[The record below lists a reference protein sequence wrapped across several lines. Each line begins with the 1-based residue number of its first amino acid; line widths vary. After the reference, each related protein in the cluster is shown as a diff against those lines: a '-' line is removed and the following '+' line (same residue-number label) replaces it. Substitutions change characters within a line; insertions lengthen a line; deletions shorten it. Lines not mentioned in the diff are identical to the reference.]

1 MEERE
6 THAVTG
12 AFGFS
17 GKYIARRLLERDR
30 RVITL
35 TDSVDRYNPFGAS
48 VEPHPFDFDDPERL
62 TEKLRG
68 VRVLYNTY
76 WIRFNHRSFSH
87 AEAVQNTRTLF
98 RCAERAGVE
107 RLVHV
112 SITNPSLDSPLE
124 YFRGKAEL
132 EKALSETGIGYA
144 ILRPAVLF
152 GDEDILVNN
161 IAWFLRRFPLFGIF
175 GSGDYAIQPI
185 HVDDLARL
193 AVDAGEASGNTVIE
207 AIGPE
212 TYSFRELVE
221 TLGRII
227 GKPRPIISIP
237 PFLGHLVARISGALV
252 GDVVLT
258 REEIAGLMAGH
269 LAVDAPPAG
278 ETKLSEWASLCA
290 ERLGQRYANELERR
304 RDRIHR
310 YQ

>member
-1 MEERE
+1 MMERDI
-6 THAVTG
+6 HAVTG

-17 GKYIARRLLERDR
+17 GKYIARRLLDRGR

-35 TDSVDRYNPFGAS
+35 TDSPDRHHPFGAS
-48 VEPHPFDFDDPERL
+48 VEARPFCFDDPDRL
-62 TEKLRG
+62 THNLSD

-76 WIRFNHRSFSH
+76 WIRFNHRTFTH
-87 AEAVQNTRTLF
+87 AEAIRNTLTLF

-107 RLVHV
+107 RLIHV

-132 EKALSETGIGYA
+132 ELALSETGIGYT

-152 GDEDILVNN
+152 GEEDILINN
-161 IAWFLRRFPLFGIF
+161 IAWFLRRFPLFGVF
-175 GSGDYAIQPI
+175 GRGDYAIQPI

-193 AVDAGEASGNTVIE
+193 AVEAGETSGNHVIE

-221 TLGRII
+221 MLGRII
-227 GKPRPIISIP
+227 GKPRPIVPIP
-237 PFLGHLVARISGALV
+237 LLLGRWVAAATGALL

-258 REEIAGLMAGH
+258 REEIAGLMAGN
-269 LAVDAPPAG
+269 LAVDAPAAG
-278 ETKLSEWASLCA
+278 STKLSEWAA
-290 ERLGQRYANELERR
+290 EKADHLGRRYANELERR
-304 RDRIHR
+304 RNRLHG
-310 YQ
+310 YA

>member
-1 MEERE
+1 MEERD

-17 GKYIARRLLERDR
+17 GKYIARRLLDRGR
-30 RVITL
+30 RVISL
-35 TDSVDRYNPFGAS
+35 TDSIDRHNPFDAS
-48 VEPHPFDFDDPERL
+48 VEARPFSFDDPERL
-62 TEKLRG
+62 TDNLRD

-76 WIRFNHRSFSH
+76 WIRFNHRTFTH
-87 AEAVQNTRTLF
+87 AEAIRNTLTLF
-98 RCAERAGVE
+98 RCAESAGVE

-132 EKALSETGIGYA
+132 EKALSETGIGYCV
-144 ILRPAVLF
+144 LRPAVLF
-152 GDEDILVNN
+152 GDEDILINN
-161 IAWFLRRFPLFGIF
+161 IAWFLRRFPLFGVF
-175 GSGDYAIQPI
+175 GRGDYAIQPI

-193 AVDAGEASGNTVIE
+193 AVEAGEASGSSVIE

-212 TYSFRELVE
+212 TFSFRELVE
-221 TLGRII
+221 TLGRVI
-227 GKPRPIISIP
+227 GKPRPIVSIP
-237 PFLGHLVARISGALV
+237 PFIGRWVAAIAGALL

-278 ETKLSEWASLCA
+278 KTKLSEWAA
-290 ERLGQRYANELERR
+290 QNADRLGQRYANELGRR
-304 RDRIHR
+304 RDRVHR
-310 YQ
+310 YD